1 MLKVLR
7 VATIILF
14 VVAVGL
20 FSLFFVH
27 EQRTTDNTIPEIK
40 VDGEML
46 EVSISATDED
56 LLKGVT
62 AFDKKD
68 GDITGKIV
76 VESVSQFLEEGVC
89 KVTYAVCDSDKHV
102 VKNSRHIKYVDYT
115 SPQFTM
121 NRPLVFF
128 VDEEVD
134 IIGSIGAIDSIDG
147 DISDKVVLTA
157 TDYTTDTIGVFTV
170 TLQATNSMGDIIYLD
185 LPLHI
190 EETSVAAPIVELK
203 EYLTYVKKGEK
214 PDFKNNISAVSTRS
228 GQAIPYEST
237 IETNFDSNTPGVYSV
252 HYYITN
258 ELGYQC
264 HSILTVVV
272 EE

>member
-7 VATIILF
+7 IAVIILF

-20 FSLFFVH
+20 FSVFYLH
-27 EQRTTDNTIPEIK
+27 EKKTTDLTVPEIK

-62 AFDKKD
+62 AFDEKD

-76 VESVSQFLEEGVC
+76 VESISQFLEDRVC

-102 VKNSRHIKYVDYT
+102 VKNSRHIKYTDYT
-115 SPQFTM
+115 PPKFTM
-121 NRPLVFF
+121 NRSMVFS

-134 IIGSIGAIDSIDG
+134 ILASMGAIDAIDG
-147 DISDKVVLTA
+147 DISEKVVLTA
-157 TDYTTDTIGVFTV
+157 TDYTTDTVGVFTV

-190 EETSVAAPIVELK
+190 EEMSVAAPFVELK
-203 EYLTYVKKGEK
+203 EYLMYVKKGEK
-214 PDFKNNISAVSTRS
+214 PDFNNNIAAVSTRS
-228 GQAIPYEST
+228 GQAIPYESE
-237 IETNFDSNTPGVYSV
+237 ISTNFDSDTPGVYSV
-252 HYYITN
+252 HYYVTN
-258 ELGYQC
+258 ELGYQN

>member
-7 VATIILF
+7 IATIVVF

-27 EQRTTDNTIPEIK
+27 EKRTTDLTIPEIN

-46 EVSISATDED
+46 EVSITATEED
-56 LLKGVT
+56 LLQGVT
-62 AFDKKD
+62 AFDEKD
-68 GDITGKIV
+68 GDITGKVV
-76 VESVSQFLEEGVC
+76 VESISQFLEDGVC

-115 SPQFTM
+115 PPRFTM
-121 NRPLVFF
+121 NRSLVFS
-128 VDEEVD
+128 VDEDVD

-157 TDYTTDTIGVFTV
+157 TDYSTDTLGVFTV
-170 TLQATNSMGDIIYLD
+170 TLQATNSMGDIVYLD

-190 EETSVAAPIVELK
+190 EDSSVAAPVVELK
-203 EYLTYVKKGEK
+203 EYLMYVKKGET
-214 PDFKNNISAVSTRS
+214 PDFENNVSAVSTRS
-228 GQAIPYEST
+228 GQAIPFEST
-237 IETNFDSNTPGVYSV
+237 VSTNFDSSIPGVYSV
-252 HYYITN
+252 HYYITT

>member
-1 MLKVLR
+1 MLKALR
-7 VATIILF
+7 IVTIVLF

-20 FSLFFVH
+20 FSLFFIH
-27 EQRTTDNTIPEIK
+27 EKRTTDLTIPEIK
-40 VDGEML
+40 VEEEML

-56 LLKGVT
+56 FLKGVT
-62 AFDKKD
+62 AFDAKD
-68 GDITGKIV
+68 GDITEKIV
-76 VESVSQFLEEGVC
+76 VESISQFLEDGVC
-89 KVTYAVCDSDKHV
+89 KVTYAVCDNDKHV
-102 VKNSRHIKYVDYT
+102 VKNSRQIKYIDYT
-115 SPQFTM
+115 PPKFTM
-121 NRPLVFF
+121 KRSLVFS

-134 IIGSIGAIDSIDG
+134 IIGSIGAVDSIDG

-157 TDYTTDTIGVFTV
+157 TDYTTDTLGVFTV
-170 TLQATNSMGDIIYLD
+170 TLQATNSMGDIVYLD

-190 EETSVAAPIVELK
+190 EETSVAAPVVELK
-203 EYLTYVKKGEK
+203 EYLMYVKKGEA
-214 PDFKNNISAVSTRS
+214 PNFKNNISAVSTRS

-237 IETNFDSNTPGVYSV
+237 ISTNFDGNTPGVYSV

-258 ELGYQC
+258 ELGYQS